1 MNRLSFLAYSA
12 MFGVALVPSSVLAQQ
27 QGTTLRQQLI
37 GTWEIVSTS
46 PENRPGAQI
55 LGTNP
60 KGVFMLGGSGKYAV
74 TFENRNRPKTAERSA
89 AGFVANFGTWSVNEA
104 DKTLAMHVEGSLTP
118 SIEGTEGKRTIS
130 LNGDELKVTN
140 PETKITIV
148 YRRVRA
154 SN

>member
-12 MFGVALVPSSVLAQQ
+12 MLGVALVPSSVLAQQ

-60 KGVFMLGGSGKYAV
+60 KGVFRCFYVGWQ
-74 TFENRNRPKTAERSA
+74 R
-89 AGFVANFGTWSVNEA
+89 
-104 DKTLAMHVEGSLTP
+104 
-118 SIEGTEGKRTIS
+118 
-130 LNGDELKVTN
+130 
-140 PETKITIV
+140 KIRCDI
-148 YRRVRA
+148 
-154 SN
+154 

>member
-12 MFGVALVPSSVLAQQ
+12 MLGVALVPSSVLAQQ

-74 TFENRNRPKTAERSA
+74 TFENRNRPKAAERSA
-89 AGFVANFGTWSVNEA
+89 DGFVANFGTWSVNEA
-104 DKTLAMHVEGSLTP
+104 DKTLASFCRKSQDSPVDPALFEFSTGA
-118 SIEGTEGKRTIS
+118 IFACFF
-130 LNGDELKVTN
+130 D
-140 PETKITIV
+140 
-148 YRRVRA
+148 
-154 SN
+154 